1 MLLNRK
7 PRQTLNVIY
16 FLCHI
21 FYVLRKK
28 LKEIL
33 DKKPTGNVVAAVLVP
48 IIESSDPKLVMIIRS
63 KNLKRS
69 AGHIAFPGGMIEDN
83 EEPVDTALREAR
95 EELGICDATVLGYLK
110 PKEVR
115 EYRIKLC
122 PVVGIIKNDKFK
134 PDNIEVSRVL
144 VDSFKNVLKSR
155 RVVDWGP
162 CFECCGEI
170 VWGASSRVLD
180 ELYLRIVKRYGS
192 IDSFFEA

>member
-1 MLLNRK
+1 M
-7 PRQTLNVIY
+7 
-16 FLCHI
+16 
-21 FYVLRKK
+21 LRKK

-69 AGHIAFPGGMIEDN
+69 AGQIAFPGGMIEDN